1 MRVDRRRFDLDHLKG
16 IRRPRTLKGWLIT
29 VAAVAASV
37 ALKLT
42 IGAGVI
48 LFLAH
53 ALSR

>member
-1 MRVDRRRFDLDHLKG
+1 
-16 IRRPRTLKGWLIT
+16 

-37 ALKLT
+37 AVKLT